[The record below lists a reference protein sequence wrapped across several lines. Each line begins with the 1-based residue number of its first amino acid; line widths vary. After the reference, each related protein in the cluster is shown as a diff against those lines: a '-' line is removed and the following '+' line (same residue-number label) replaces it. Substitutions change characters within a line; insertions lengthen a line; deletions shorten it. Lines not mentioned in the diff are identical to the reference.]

1 MAQEPHLIGIGLTIH
16 TAAATHPA
24 LIAIAVASGI
34 VLLLVLPAMY
44 LLFSVFARPAVGGIR
59 MKRLRIPGSIPT
71 GDSLAGGAVVLWIAV
86 SPWVWGFADS
96 HPAVANHVALVFGF
110 GPLALLIV
118 NLRPAAFVTL
128 AGGMWLAASP
138 WILGYAT
145 DHAAWLN
152 ELVTGVLLS
161 VLCLSAAG
169 VDVAR
174 FVRVRRRRRARTRS
188 AAGETA
194 ASHS

>member
-1 MAQEPHLIGIGLTIH
+1 
-16 TAAATHPA
+16 
-24 LIAIAVASGI
+24 
-34 VLLLVLPAMY
+34 
-44 LLFSVFARPAVGGIR
+44 
-59 MKRLRIPGSIPT
+59 MKRPRIARIDRRP
-71 GDSLAGGAVVLWIAV
+71 LAGGAVVLWVAV
-86 SPWVWGFADS
+86 SPWLWGFADS
-96 HPAVANHVALVFGF
+96 HAAVANHVALVLGF

-118 NLRPAAFVTL
+118 NLRPAAVVTL
-128 AGGMWLAASP
+128 AAGLWLLASP

-145 DHAAWLN
+145 DHVAWLN

-174 FVRVRRRRRARTRS
+174 FVAAPRRRRARTPS
-188 AAGETA
+188 ATAETA